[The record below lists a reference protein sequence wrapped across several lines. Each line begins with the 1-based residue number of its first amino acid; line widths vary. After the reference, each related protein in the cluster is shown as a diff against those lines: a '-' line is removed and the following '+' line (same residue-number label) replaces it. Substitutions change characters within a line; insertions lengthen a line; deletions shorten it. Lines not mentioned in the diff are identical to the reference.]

1 LVIAVA
7 FGYFENL
14 LNLRDAAKAQ
24 QELARIKSMNRLLDQ
39 VGHQEYLYETFVDA
53 TEEAFNQVIDSINKG
68 VPDEGFLVNIFN
80 DFNESMSIITHF
92 RVHVFSLLSYCMNTD
107 GCSFLLALG

>member
-1 LVIAVA
+1 
-7 FGYFENL
+7 
-14 LNLRDAAKAQ
+14 
-24 QELARIKSMNRLLDQ
+24 MNRYLDQ
-39 VGHQEYLYETFVDA
+39 VGHQEYLYETFVDS

-92 RVHVFSLLSYCMNTD
+92 RVCLWI
-107 GCSFLLALG
+107 